1 MLNSLRN
8 RLILSHILPI
18 LIVIPLAGIA
28 LFYLIET
35 QFLLPNLAEDIT
47 ADARYLAEVSRAD
60 YELFGNPIFVA
71 NMLERL
77 RLDPAIQI
85 MFLNP
90 QGELLYSTDSADI
103 SQFERQVEV
112 DGLDQAL
119 EGEEIVQT
127 NYSISRL
134 RGALVDVLTPVLD
147 DNQQVIGVV
156 RVSYQSAAL
165 FELLSQLRRLILW
178 VLVLG
183 LGLGALLGLGFA
195 LNLSRPIQRVTHAM
209 YDLAQ
214 GRTSEQLIVQG
225 PHEIR
230 DLADSVN
237 FLVERLHSLE
247 QARRQL
253 LANLVHELGRPLGAL
268 RSAIQAIGKGAG
280 SDPQLLS
287 DLASGMDG
295 EAERMQAIL
304 EELAHLHD
312 QVLGTLELHCEQIK
326 LSEWLPSTLLPW
338 RQAAQE
344 KRLAWEESIPSDLP
358 IISADPGRL
367 AQVVGNLASNA
378 VRYTPLG
385 GQVTIS
391 TGDQDG
397 QVWIRVTD
405 NGPGISVED
414 QARIFIPF
422 YRGDQGRRIKQGMGL
437 GLSIAND
444 LAIAHGGRI
453 EVESTPGS
461 GSQFTVWLPT
471 AE

>member
-1 MLNSLRN
+1 MNSLRN
-8 RLILSHILPI
+8 RLILSHILPVI
-18 LIVIPLAGIA
+18 FVIPMAGIA

-35 QFLLPNLAEDIT
+35 QFLLPKLADDIT

-60 YELFGNPIFVA
+60 FELFGNPIFVA
-71 NMLERL
+71 NMLDRV
-77 RLDPAIQI
+77 RLDPAIQV

-90 QGELLYSTDSADI
+90 QGDLLYSTDSADV
-103 SQFERQVEV
+103 SQSDSQVEV

-119 EGEEIVQT
+119 EGEEVVQT
-127 NYSISRL
+127 NYSITRL
-134 RGALVDVLTPVLD
+134 RGALIDVLTPVLD
-147 DNQQVIGVV
+147 DNQQVIGLV
-156 RVSYQSAAL
+156 RVSYQSTAL
-165 FELLSQLRRLILW
+165 FELLSQLRGLIIW

-183 LGLGALLGLGFA
+183 LGLGALLGLGLA

-225 PHEIR
+225 PQEIR
-230 DLADSVN
+230 ELAAAVN

-295 EAERMQAIL
+295 EAERMQGIL

-312 QVLGTLELHCEQIK
+312 QVLGTLELHFEPIK
-326 LSEWLPSTLLPW
+326 LAEWLPSTLLPS

-344 KRLAWEESIPSDLP
+344 KRLTWEESISPDLP
-358 IISADPGRL
+358 LISADPGRL

-378 VRYTPLG
+378 VRYTPPG

-391 TGDQDG
+391 AGAQDG
-397 QVWIRVTD
+397 EVWVRVSD
-405 NGPGISVED
+405 NGPGISSED
-414 QARIFIPF
+414 QARIFLPF
-422 YRGDQGRRIKQGMGL
+422 YRGDQGRRIKDGMGL

-444 LAIAHGGRI
+444 LAKAHGGRI
-453 EVESTPGS
+453 ELDSAPGA
-461 GSQFTVWLPT
+461 GSQFTLWLPGG
-471 AE
+471 

>member
-60 YELFGNPIFVA
+60 FELFGNPIFVA
-71 NMLERL
+71 NMLDRV
-77 RLDPAIQI
+77 RLDPAIQV

-90 QGELLYSTDSADI
+90 QGELLYSTDSADTSLFGRRMAI
-103 SQFERQVEV
+103 
-112 DGLDQAL
+112 DNLDQVL
-119 EGEEIVQT
+119 EGEEVVQT
-127 NYSISRL
+127 NYSITRL
-134 RGALVDVLTPVLD
+134 RGALIDVLTPVLD
-147 DNQQVIGVV
+147 DNQQVIGLV

-165 FELLSQLRRLILW
+165 FELLSQLRTLIIW

-183 LGLGALLGLGFA
+183 LGLGALLGFFLA
-195 LNLSRPIQRVTHAM
+195 VNLSRPIRQVTGAV
-209 YDLAQ
+209 YDLAR
-214 GRTSEQLIVQG
+214 GGYSGQLDIQG
-225 PHEIR
+225 PQEIR
-230 DLADSVN
+230 QLVQAVN
-237 FLVERLHSLE
+237 HLVERLHSLE

-280 SDPQLLS
+280 HDPQLLS
-287 DLASGMDG
+287 DLAIGMDG
-295 EAERMQAIL
+295 EAERMQGIL

-312 QVLGTLELHCEQIK
+312 QVLGSLELHCEPLK
-326 LSEWLPSTLLPW
+326 LAEWLPSSLLPW
-338 RQAAQE
+338 RQTAQE
-344 KRLAWEESIPSDLP
+344 KRLAWEENISPDLP
-358 IISADPGRL
+358 LISADPGRL

-378 VRYTPLG
+378 VRYTPTG
-385 GQVTIS
+385 GKVTIS
-391 TGDQDG
+391 AGAQDG
-397 QVWIRVTD
+397 EVWIRIND
-405 NGPGISVED
+405 NGPGISPED
-414 QARIFIPF
+414 QARIFLPF

-444 LAIAHGGRI
+444 LAKAHGGRI
-453 EVESTPGS
+453 ELESTLGS
-461 GSQFTVWLPT
+461 GSQFTLWLPV
-471 AE
+471 A

>member
-1 MLNSLRN
+1 MTSLRN
-8 RLILSHILPI
+8 RLILSHILPVI
-18 LIVIPLAGIA
+18 FVIPMAGIA

-35 QFLLPNLAEDIT
+35 QFLLPKLADDIT

-60 YELFGNPIFVA
+60 FELFGNPIFVA
-71 NMLERL
+71 NMLDRV
-77 RLDPAIQI
+77 RLDPAIQV

-90 QGELLYSTDSADI
+90 QGDLLYSTDSADV
-103 SQFERQVEV
+103 SQSDSQVEV

-119 EGEEIVQT
+119 EGEEVVQT
-127 NYSISRL
+127 NYSITRL
-134 RGALVDVLTPVLD
+134 RGALIDVLTPVLD
-147 DNQQVIGVV
+147 DNQQVIGLV
-156 RVSYQSAAL
+156 RVSYQSTAL
-165 FELLSQLRRLILW
+165 FELLSQLRGLIIW

-183 LGLGALLGLGFA
+183 LGLGALLGLGLA

-214 GRTSEQLIVQG
+214 GRTSEQLNVQG
-225 PHEIR
+225 PQEIR
-230 DLADSVN
+230 ELAAAVN

-295 EAERMQAIL
+295 EAERMQGIL

-312 QVLGTLELHCEQIK
+312 QVLGTLELHFEPIK
-326 LSEWLPSTLLPW
+326 LAEWLPSTLLPS

-344 KRLAWEESIPSDLP
+344 KRLTWEESISPDLP
-358 IISADPGRL
+358 LISADPGRL

-378 VRYTPLG
+378 VRYTPPG

-391 TGDQDG
+391 AGAQDG
-397 QVWIRVTD
+397 EVWVRVSD
-405 NGPGISVED
+405 NGPGISSED
-414 QARIFIPF
+414 QARIFLPF
-422 YRGDQGRRIKQGMGL
+422 YRGDQGRRIKDGMGL

-444 LAIAHGGRI
+444 LAKAHGGRI
-453 EVESTPGS
+453 ELDSAPGA
-461 GSQFTVWLPT
+461 GSQFTLWLPGG
-471 AE
+471 